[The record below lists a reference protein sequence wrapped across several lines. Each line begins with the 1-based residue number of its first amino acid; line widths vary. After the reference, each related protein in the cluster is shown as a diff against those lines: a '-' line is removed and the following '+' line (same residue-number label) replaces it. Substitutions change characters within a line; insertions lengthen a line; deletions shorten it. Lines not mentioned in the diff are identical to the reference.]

1 MTTICVFCGSSMGN
15 NPTYQQAARAT
26 AEFFV
31 QHNVRLVY
39 GGAKVGLMKIL
50 ADTMLENN
58 REVIG
63 VMPGLLVDKE
73 VAHEGLSQLIQVENM
88 AERKLKMEELSDG
101 FIALPGGFG
110 TFDELSE
117 VLIYNQLRV
126 MDKPVG
132 ILNVAGYFD
141 KMLAFFDYSVNE
153 GFVRAE
159 HRNNLMVSED
169 IETLFLLMQNY
180 SPVTIGKWIED
191 IKTEAHQQR

>member
-1 MTTICVFCGSSMGN
+1 MGN
-15 NPTYQQAARAT
+15 QTDYQQAARAT

-31 QHNVRLVY
+31 QHNIRLVY

-58 REVIG
+58 GEVIG

-73 VAHEGLSQLIQVENM
+73 VAHKGLTQLIQVESM
-88 AERKLKMEELSDG
+88 AERKLKMEGMSDG

-126 MDKPVG
+126 MDKPV
-132 ILNVAGYFD
+132 
-141 KMLAFFDYSVNE
+141 
-153 GFVRAE
+153 
-159 HRNNLMVSED
+159 
-169 IETLFLLMQNY
+169 
-180 SPVTIGKWIED
+180 
-191 IKTEAHQQR
+191 

>member
-15 NPTYQQAARAT
+15 NPDYQQAARVT

-31 QHNVRLVY
+31 QHNIRLVY

-50 ADTMLENN
+50 ADTLLENN
-58 REVIG
+58 GEVIG

-73 VAHEGLSQLIQVENM
+73 VAHEGLTQLIQVENM
-88 AERKLKMEELSDG
+88 AERKLKMEEMSDG

-117 VLIYNQLRV
+117 VLIYNQLRI

-132 ILNVAGYFD
+132 ILNIAGYFD
-141 KMLAFFDYSVNE
+141 NMLAFFDHSVKE

-159 HRNNLMVSED
+159 HRNNLLISEN
-169 IETLFLLMQNY
+169 IEELYQLMQEY
-180 SPVTIGKWIED
+180 SPVTMSKWLEE
-191 IKTEAHQQR
+191 IKTEAAKK